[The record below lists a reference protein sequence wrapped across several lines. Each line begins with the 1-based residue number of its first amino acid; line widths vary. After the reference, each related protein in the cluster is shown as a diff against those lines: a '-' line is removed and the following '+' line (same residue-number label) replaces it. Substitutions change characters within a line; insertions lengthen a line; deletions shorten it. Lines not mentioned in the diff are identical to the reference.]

1 MVHAHQAGA
10 DLIKVF
16 PATAW
21 TPAALKDVLAPLP
34 HLPLVPTGGVRID
47 GAADWI
53 NAGAVAVGVGRELTM
68 GDSAEVSP
76 RARRL
81 LAALKAAGS

>member
-1 MVHAHQAGA
+1 MLAQRVIA
-10 DLIKVF
+10 IIRTSS
-16 PATAW
+16 PALAIT
-21 TPAALKDVLAPLP
+21 AALKGVPAPLP

-47 GAADWI
+47 RAADWI
-53 NAGAVAVGVGRELTM
+53 NAGAVAIGVGRELTM
-68 GDSAEVSP
+68 GDAAGVSL

>member
-1 MVHAHQAGA
+1 M
-10 DLIKVF
+10 
-16 PATAW
+16 
-21 TPAALKDVLAPLP
+21 ALTTP
-34 HLPLVPTGGVRID
+34 HLPLVPTGGVRI
-47 GAADWI
+47 GRAGDWV

-68 GDSAEVSP
+68 GDSAGVSL